1 MILAV
6 NHIEKSYGIDTILEN
21 ITFHIEEREKTA
33 IVGVN
38 GAGKTTLFRILTGE
52 ISADG
57 GDVFLKKETTMGY
70 MAQNQQIESSRTIYE
85 EMLSV
90 FEKILTAEVRLREI
104 ENEMTHLSGKELSD
118 MMEDYASLQH
128 EFEQNDGYSYKS
140 RLKGVLKGLGFGE
153 DEFDRPLSQ
162 LSGGQKTRV
171 YLGKLLL
178 SKPDLLLLDE
188 PTNHLDLHAIKW
200 LENFLMDFENTVIV
214 VSHDRHFLNKICTN
228 IADIDYGK
236 ITMFV
241 GNYDFWYSYTQMTQR
256 QLKDQNKRVEQKIK
270 ELQEFIQRFS
280 ANASKAKQATS
291 RKKLLDNLQM
301 DTIKPSS
308 RRYPF
313 CSFKQD
319 REVGNDVLLVE
330 GLSKTI
336 DGKKVLD
343 NVSFMIRP
351 NDKVA
356 FVGKDEIARTTLF
369 RILMGELEP
378 DEGTF
383 KWGITTKTAY
393 FPKDNAEYFD
403 GCHDSLIEWLR
414 PFAKEGEQYDADI
427 RGWLGRMLFSGEEA
441 LKEANVL
448 SGGERVRCMLC
459 KMMMSGANVMILDEP
474 TNHLDLESI
483 TALNEGLMEYKG
495 TLLFDSHDHQFTQTI
510 ANRIIEI
517 LPGGIIDRQM
527 TFDEYIESEE
537 IDAIREKM
545 TGEA

>member
-483 TALNEGLMEYKG
+483 TALNEGLMDYKG

>member
-118 MMEDYASLQH
+118 MMEDYAALQH

>member
-1 MILAV
+1 MIAAQGVSLQYGGRVLFQDV
-6 NHIEKSYGIDTILEN
+6 NINFTKGNCYGLIG
-21 ITFHIEEREKTA
+21 A
-33 IVGVN
+33 N
-38 GAGKTTLFRILTGE
+38 GAGKSTFLKILSGE
-52 ISADG
+52 IEPNKG
-57 GDVFLKKETTMGY
+57 
-70 MAQNQQIESSRTIYE
+70 
-85 EMLSV
+85 SV
-90 FEKILTAEVRLREI
+90 FITPGERMA
-104 ENEMTHLSGKELSD
+104 
-118 MMEDYASLQH
+118 
-128 EFEQNDGYSYKS
+128 
-140 RLKGVLKGLGFGE
+140 VLKQDHFMF
-153 DEFDRPLSQ
+153 DEFDVVEAVLYGHKRLYDIMKEKEALYAKEDFTDEDGIKVSE
-162 LSGGQKTRV
+162 LEGEFAELDGWSAESNAEILLNGLGVTNEFHYVKMKELTGTQKV
-171 YLGKLLL
+171 KVLLAQAL
-178 SKPDLLLLDE
+178 FGNPDILLLDE
-188 PTNHLDLHAIKW
+188 PTNHLDLHAIRW

-214 VSHDRHFLNKICTN
+214 VSHDRHFLNKVCTN

-236 ITMFV
+236 ITMYV

-256 QLKDQNKRVEQKIK
+256 QLKDQNKRTEQKIK

-343 NVSFMIRP
+343 GVSFMIRP

-356 FVGKDEIARTTLF
+356 FVGTDEIARTTLF
-369 RILMGELEP
+369 RILMGEIEP

-393 FPKDNAEYFD
+393 FPKDNSEYFD
-403 GCHDSLIEWLR
+403 GCQDSLIEWLR
-414 PFAKEGEQYDADI
+414 PFAKEGEQYDSDI

-441 LKEANVL
+441 LKEASVL

-483 TALNEGLMEYKG
+483 TALNEGLIEYKG

-517 LPGGIIDRQM
+517 LPGGIIDREM
-527 TFDEYIESEE
+527 TFDEYIENED
-537 IDAIREKM
+537 IDAIRKRM
-545 TGEA
+545 CGEE